1 MRILMLAHNHPELQP
16 GGTETIARNLF
27 RTLRDTIPGVTGLF
41 LAATT
46 GAQREPKPGTLL
58 QAAPGG
64 QADESLMWLPHFDR
78 FFLRQADT
86 QGLAMAFGPLIESVK
101 PDIIHIH
108 HPLQFGLE
116 TIALLRRLAPRAKLV
131 LTLHDYFA
139 ICPREGQL
147 LRSDG
152 RLCSGPTLDGCHRCL
167 PTSPVADLLL
177 RQLSVRQ
184 AASLVD
190 ALVSPSEFLRDRFV
204 AAGWDAGITVLPNAV
219 DIRGTPA
226 PHRALP
232 EGGARDRFAFFGHVN
247 RFKGSLV
254 ALDASA
260 RLSAGGVVH
269 GLALHGGAAH
279 QSTEFM
285 AEFKAALAAAPAAR
299 HHGIY
304 DAQDLSRR
312 IAAADWVVVPSIWF
326 ENAPL
331 VVLEAFRHGRPV
343 ICGDAG
349 GMAELVRDGVDG
361 LHTSIGD
368 AEGWATTMR
377 HAVEEPGLW
386 DRLVQGICPPLGLDA
401 MAHQH
406 FDFYRRLLRTGA
418 VRPRPPQNRLP
429 ASRLQ
434 PSQPEAAA

>member
-1 MRILMLAHNHPELQP
+1 MSENLRILMLAHNHPALQP

-27 RTLRDTIPGVTGLF
+27 RTLRDTLPGIEGLF

-58 QAAPGG
+58 QAAPGRH
-64 QADESLMWLPHFDR
+64 ADEALMWLPHFDR
-78 FFLRQADT
+78 FFLSQADT
-86 QGLAMAFGPLIESVK
+86 QGLRMAFGPLIDSMK

-116 TIALLRRLAPRAKLV
+116 TIALLRRLAPRRTKLV

-147 LRSDG
+147 LRADG
-152 RLCSGPTLDGCHRCL
+152 RLCSGPTLDGCHNCIPQR
-167 PTSPVADLLL
+167 PASDFML
-177 RQLSVRQ
+177 RQLAITQ

-190 ALVSPSEFLRDRFV
+190 ALVSPSHFLRDRFV
-204 AAGWDAGITVLPNAV
+204 DAGWDPAAISVLPNAV
-219 DIRGTPA
+219 DIGGPPT

-232 EGGARDRFAFFGHVN
+232 DGGRRDRFGFFGHVN

-260 RLSAGGVVH
+260 RLSAEGVAH

-279 QSTEFM
+279 QSEAFMTEFQ
-285 AEFKAALAAAPAAR
+285 AALAAAPAAR

-304 DAQDLSRR
+304 DAAELPRR
-312 IAAADWVVVPSIWF
+312 IAAVDWVVVPSIWF

-331 VVLEAFRHGRPV
+331 VALEAHRHGRPV
-343 ICGDAG
+343 ISGDAG
-349 GMAELVRDGVDG
+349 GMAELVTDGVDG
-361 LHTSIGD
+361 LHAPIGD
-368 AEGWATTMR
+368 PEGWAAIMR
-377 HAVEEPGLW
+377 RAVEEPGLW
-386 DRLVQGICPPLGLDA
+386 DRLVRGIRPPLGLDA
-401 MAHQH
+401 MAQQH
-406 FDFYRRLLRTGA
+406 LDLYRALLGRRQAARPVPRTA
-418 VRPRPPQNRLP
+418 RQM
-429 ASRLQ
+429 
-434 PSQPEAAA
+434 QPEAA

>member
-1 MRILMLAHNHPELQP
+1 MSDRLRILMLAHNHPGLQP
-16 GGTETIARNLF
+16 GGTETVARNLF
-27 RTLRDTIPGVTGLF
+27 RTLRATVPGLEGLF

-64 QADESLMWLPHFDR
+64 QADEALMWLPHFDR
-78 FFLRQADT
+78 FFLSQADT
-86 QGLAMAFGPLIESVK
+86 QGLSLAFGPLLENLR

-116 TIALLRRLAPRAKLV
+116 SIALLRRLAPRRARLV
-131 LTLHDYFA
+131 MTLHDYFA

-152 RLCSGPTLDGCHRCL
+152 RLCSGPSMDGCHHCL
-167 PTSPVADLLL
+167 PTRPASDLML
-177 RQLSVRQ
+177 RQLAIRQ

-190 ALVSPSEFLRDRFV
+190 ALVAPSAFLRDRFV
-204 AAGWDAGITVLPNAV
+204 AAGWDPARITLLPNAV
-219 DIRGTPA
+219 DIQGAPA
-226 PHRALP
+226 PQRAVG
-232 EGGARDRFAFFGHVN
+232 EGGRRDRFAFFGHIN

-260 RLSAGGVVH
+260 RLSAQAVAH
-269 GLALHGGAAH
+269 GLALHGGTAH
-279 QSTEFM
+279 QSPEFT
-285 AEFKAALAAAPAAR
+285 AEFQAALAAAPAAR

-304 DAQDLSRR
+304 DAEELPRR

-343 ICGDAG
+343 ICSDAG

-361 LHTSIGD
+361 LHAPIGN
-368 AEGWATTMR
+368 AEAWAATLR
-377 HAVEEPGLW
+377 RAIEQPGLW
-386 DRLVQGICPPLGLDA
+386 DRLARGIRPPAGLEA
-401 MAHQH
+401 MAVQH
-406 FDFYRRLLRTGA
+406 LDLYRRLLKRTGFGKPL
-418 VRPRPPQNRLP
+418 RNP
-429 ASRLQ
+429 AAKHES
-434 PSQPEAAA
+434 EAA

>member
-1 MRILMLAHNHPELQP
+1 MTAPLRILMLAHNHPDLQP

-27 RTLRDTIPGVTGLF
+27 RTLRDTLPGLAGLF

-64 QADESLMWLPHFDR
+64 QADEALMWLPHFDR
-78 FFLRQADT
+78 FFLSQADT
-86 QGLAMAFGPLIESVK
+86 QGLGMAFGPLMDSLR

-116 TIALLRRLAPRAKLV
+116 TIALLRRLAPRGAKLV
-131 LTLHDYFA
+131 MTLHDYFA

-147 LRSDG
+147 LRADG
-152 RLCSGPTLDGCHRCL
+152 RLCTGPSLDACHHCL
-167 PTSPVADLLL
+167 PTRPASDLLM
-177 RQLSVRQ
+177 RQLAIGQ

-190 ALVSPSEFLRDRFV
+190 ALVSPSHFLRDRFV
-204 AAGWDAGITVLPNAV
+204 AAGWDAARITVLPNAV
-219 DIRGTPA
+219 DIRGAPA

-232 EGGARDRFAFFGHVN
+232 DGGRRDRFGFFGHVN
-247 RFKGSLV
+247 RFKGSLL

-260 RLSAGGVVH
+260 RLSAAGVAH

-279 QSTEFM
+279 QSSEFL

-304 DAQDLSRR
+304 DAAELPRR
-312 IAAADWVVVPSIWF
+312 IGAADWVIVPSLWF

-361 LHTSIGD
+361 LHAPIGD
-368 AEGWATTMR
+368 AEGWAATMR
-377 HAVEEPGLW
+377 RAVQEPGLW
-386 DRLVQGICPPLGLDA
+386 DRLVQGIRPPAGLDA
-401 MAHQH
+401 MARQH
-406 FDFYRRLLRTGA
+406 LDLYRALLRRPTPA
-418 VRPRPPQNRLP
+418 RRAPRPAQQR
-429 ASRLQ
+429 
-434 PSQPEAAA
+434 QPEAA

>member
-1 MRILMLAHNHPELQP
+1 MSAPLRILMLAHNHPGLQP

-27 RTLRDTIPGVTGLF
+27 RTLRDSAGAEGLF

-64 QADESLMWLPHFDR
+64 QPDEALMWLPHFDR
-78 FFLRQADT
+78 FFLSQADT
-86 QGLAMAFGPLIESVK
+86 QGLGMAFGPLMEGLK

-116 TIALLRRLAPRAKLV
+116 TVALLRRLAPRRAKLV

-152 RLCSGPTLDGCHRCL
+152 RLCSGPTLDGCHHCIPNR
-167 PTSPVADLLL
+167 PASDFML
-177 RQLSVRQ
+177 RQLAIAQ
-184 AASLVD
+184 AVSLVD
-190 ALVSPSEFLRDRFV
+190 ALVSPSHFLRDSFV
-204 AAGWDAGITVLPNAV
+204 AAGWDPARISVLPNAV
-219 DIRGTPA
+219 DTRGAPA
-226 PHRALP
+226 PLRAVA
-232 EGGARDRFAFFGHVN
+232 EGGRRDRFGFFGHVN
-247 RFKGSLV
+247 RFKGSLI

-260 RLSAGGVVH
+260 RLSAAGVAH

-279 QSTEFM
+279 QSEQFM
-285 AEFKAALAAAPAAR
+285 AEFGAALAAAPAAR

-304 DAQDLSRR
+304 DAAELPRR

-331 VVLEAFRHGRPV
+331 VVLEAHRHGRPV

-349 GMAELVRDGVDG
+349 GMAELVTDGVNG
-361 LHTSIGD
+361 LHAPIGD
-368 AEGWATTMR
+368 AEGWAATMR
-377 HAVEEPGLW
+377 RAAEEPGLW
-386 DRLVQGICPPLGLDA
+386 DRLRDGIRAPLGLDA
-401 MAHQH
+401 MARQH
-406 FDFYRRLLRTGA
+406 LEFYRGLQRQPVPRAARLT
-418 VRPRPPQNRLP
+418 
-429 ASRLQ
+429 
-434 PSQPEAAA
+434 QPEAA

>member
-1 MRILMLAHNHPELQP
+1 MNAPLRILMLAHNHPGLQP

-27 RTLRDTIPGVTGLF
+27 RTLRDSVGVEGLF

-46 GAQREPKPGTLL
+46 GAQREAKPGTLL

-64 QADESLMWLPHFDR
+64 QADEALMWLPHFDR
-78 FFLRQADT
+78 FFLSQADT
-86 QGLAMAFGPLIESVK
+86 QGLGMAFGPLMGGLK

-116 TIALLRRLAPRAKLV
+116 TIALLRRLAPRRAKLV

-152 RLCSGPTLDGCHRCL
+152 RLCSGPTLDACHHCIPNR
-167 PTSPVADLLL
+167 PASDFML
-177 RQLSVRQ
+177 RQLAVVQ

-190 ALVSPSEFLRDRFV
+190 ALVSPSHFLRDRFV
-204 AAGWDAGITVLPNAV
+204 AAGWDQARITVLPNAV
-219 DIRGTPA
+219 DTRGPPA
-226 PHRALP
+226 PLRALP
-232 EGGARDRFAFFGHVN
+232 EGGRRDRFGFFGHVN

-260 RLSAGGVVH
+260 RLSAAGVRH

-279 QSTEFM
+279 QSEQFM
-285 AEFKAALAAAPAAR
+285 AEFQAALAAAPAAR

-304 DAQDLSRR
+304 DAAELPRR
-312 IAAADWVVVPSIWF
+312 IAAADWVIVPSIWF

-331 VVLEAFRHGRPV
+331 VVLEAHRHGRPV

-349 GMAELVRDGVDG
+349 GMAELVTDGVDG
-361 LHTSIGD
+361 LHAPIGD
-368 AEGWATTMR
+368 AEGWAATMR
-377 HAVEEPGLW
+377 RAVEEPGLW
-386 DRLVQGICPPLGLDA
+386 DRLRGGIRAPLGLDA
-401 MAHQH
+401 MARQH
-406 FDFYRRLLRTGA
+406 LDFYRGLLRQPA
-418 VRPRPPQNRLP
+418 PRPARQT
-429 ASRLQ
+429 
-434 PSQPEAAA
+434 QPEAA